1 MAIMKMFQAINSAL
15 SLEMEKDTTVMILG
29 QDVGKD
35 GGVFRVTEGLLDKF
49 GEDRVVDTPLAE
61 AAIIGASIGLAVN
74 GFKPVAEAQFD
85 GFSIPMLDQIINHAS
100 RLRNRS
106 RGRFHVP
113 LVLRFPC
120 SGGIRALEHH
130 SESPETYYVHTPGL
144 KVVMPSTPYDAKGL
158 LISAI
163 RDPDPVIFMEPKKLY
178 RSIKED
184 VPEEEY
190 TIPIGKAKI
199 LQEGND
205 ISIISYGTMMR
216 VVKQAV
222 EKLAGKYSV
231 EMIDVR
237 TLSPLDTDT
246 IINSAK
252 KTGRV
257 IIVHEAPKTLGV
269 GAEISALI
277 NEKALLNLKAPVI
290 RVTGY
295 DVTMPLPKLEN
306 YYIPDINRV
315 IKTVE
320 QVMNF

>member
-1 MAIMKMFQAINSAL
+1 MFQAINSAL

>member
-306 YYIPDINRV
+306 YFIPDINRL
-315 IKTVE
+315 
-320 QVMNF
+320 